1 MKKVVSVLIV
11 LTIVCTSTAMATELG
26 TKQNSNI
33 IKLKDGYAVISD
45 KNEVEI
51 VFHGEKY
58 KMVVNKLG
66 TEYVAKIIDSKGN
79 TLWREKMEYN
89 PIALLEKGKIGTKSL
104 PIPPD
109 ANINIYPDR
118 YTYHKGEKGRV
129 TIDVENG
136 GVSIGFTSY
145 FILIP
150 EGVDYNGILDGRSL
164 QERSN

>member
-1 MKKVVSVLIV
+1 
-11 LTIVCTSTAMATELG
+11 
-26 TKQNSNI
+26 
-33 IKLKDGYAVISD
+33 
-45 KNEVEI
+45 
-51 VFHGEKY
+51 
-58 KMVVNKLG
+58 MVVNKLG

-89 PIALLEKGKIGTKSL
+89 PIASLEKGKIGTKSL

-164 QERSN
+164 QERSNLDCNSMDLFVERAHCLFGRLYIYQDTKGRLY